1 VKWTVFED
9 EKPVTNRLWLQKS
22 FIIYNPCSYE
32 KTLTTSTPNPLLKF
46 LSHFFLWLIPAFLLW
61 WVSANSIII
70 PGLRVVV
77 AKSASIWFYREQV
90 QLHDAPGDKWF
101 IRTNLLAKSQPQ
113 DGNRHRR
120 WTIYFKPILI
130 YTIGFPLLWAWFLAT
145 PGRRIFNQ
153 IVGNSI
159 IFLLTA
165 LALWLKVFYV
175 VANVMASGAA
185 TQLVSFFAGGI
196 AVPLIWYAFNRDF
209 IRVLLLLSTRI
220 NHY

>member
-1 VKWTVFED
+1 MQF
-9 EKPVTNRLWLQKS
+9 
-22 FIIYNPCSYE
+22 NPI
-32 KTLTTSTPNPLLKF
+32 LKF
-46 LSHFFLWLIPAFLLW
+46 ISHFLLWLIPAFLLW

-77 AKSASIWFYREQV
+77 AKTASIWFYREQV
-90 QLHDAPGDKWF
+90 QLHAAPGDKWF

-113 DGNRHRR
+113 YGNRHRR
-120 WTIYFKPILI
+120 WTIDFKPILI

-145 PGRRIFNQ
+145 PQRWIFNQ

-175 VANVMASGAA
+175 VASVMASGAT
-185 TQLVSFFAGGI
+185 TQYMTNFGMVLPVPNYSVWIVGLMAHIQFLVSFFAGGI

-209 IRVLLLLSTRI
+209 IRVLLLFSTRI

>member
-1 VKWTVFED
+1 MQ
-9 EKPVTNRLWLQKS
+9 L
-22 FIIYNPCSYE
+22 NPI
-32 KTLTTSTPNPLLKF
+32 LKF

-77 AKSASIWFYREQV
+77 AKTADIWFYKEQV

-101 IRTNLLAKSQPQ
+101 IRTNLIAKPLPQ
-113 DGNRHRR
+113 DGNQYRR
-120 WTIYFKPILI
+120 WTIFFQPILI

-145 PGRRIFNQ
+145 PQRRIFNQ

-175 VANVMASGAA
+175 IANVMATGAT
-185 TQLVSFFAGGI
+185 TQYMTSFGILQPVPNYNLWLVGLIAHIQFLLFFRRAAQSSQRNNSFTSSS
-196 AVPLIWYAFNRDF
+196 NN
-209 IRVLLLLSTRI
+209 LS
-220 NHY
+220 

>member
-1 VKWTVFED
+1 MQF
-9 EKPVTNRLWLQKS
+9 
-22 FIIYNPCSYE
+22 NPI
-32 KTLTTSTPNPLLKF
+32 LKF
-46 LSHFFLWLIPAFLLW
+46 LSHILLWLIPACLLW

-70 PGLRVVV
+70 PCLRVVV
-77 AKSASIWFYREQV
+77 AKTASIWFYKEQV
-90 QLHDAPGDKWF
+90 KLYDAPGDKWF

-165 LALWLKVFYV
+165 LAIWLKVFYI
-175 VANVMASGAA
+175 VANVMASGAT
-185 TQLVSFFAGGI
+185 TQYMTNFGMLQPVPHYGLWLVGLMAHIQFLVSFFAGGI

-209 IRVLLLLSTRI
+209 IRVLLLLNTRSEEPFQY
-220 NHY
+220 H